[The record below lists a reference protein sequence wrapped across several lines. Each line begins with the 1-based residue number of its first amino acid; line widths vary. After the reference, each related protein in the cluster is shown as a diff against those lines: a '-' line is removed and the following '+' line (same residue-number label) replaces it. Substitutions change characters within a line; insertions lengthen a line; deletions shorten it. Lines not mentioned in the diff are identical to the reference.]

1 MEDTICAVATP
12 VGNGGVAIIRVSGE
26 RALEIAGKVF
36 AKLQDKVEPRRAI
49 FGKLNFDNVVDDAL
63 AIYFKAPKSF
73 TGEDV
78 VELQIHGG
86 YYLAQSLVN
95 KLISLGAR
103 LAERG
108 EFSKRAV
115 LNGQM
120 DMSQAEGIIDIINA
134 NSQAQLRAGS
144 GLLAGAMKN
153 FVGELQDEITQ
164 IMCEVNVALDYPE
177 HDIEYITAQKIA
189 EVVRQLLEKIDGKLS
204 TVQTGL
210 QVKNGVNV
218 VLAGNP
224 NVGKSSLMNSL
235 LGYDRAIVTD
245 IAGTTR
251 DTISGSY
258 EFNGMLFN
266 LIDTA
271 GLRDTQDV
279 VENAG
284 IERAKAEIQHA
295 DIILSVVDA
304 EKNEESEDL
313 KKLEKNTAKI
323 LKIVN
328 KIDKKE
334 PKIPCD
340 LAVSA
345 KTGENIDKL
354 KQLIFNKT
362 VNDKIYADGDFLT
375 NTRHIQDLKSARD
388 ALQETFDNCQTATL
402 DCLAVTL
409 MQAWNKLGEITG
421 ECANEK
427 IINEIFA
434 KFCLGK

>member
-12 VGNGGVAIIRVSGE
+12 VGNGGVAIIRISGDK
-26 RALEIAGKVF
+26 ALSVAGIVF
-36 AKLQDKVEPRRAI
+36 DKLNKNTEPRRAI
-49 FGKLNFDNVVDDAL
+49 FGKLKFDNVVDDAL

-144 GLLAGAMKN
+144 GLLAGAMKG
-153 FVGELQDEITQ
+153 FVGTLQDEITQ

-189 EVVRQLLEKIDGKLS
+189 ESVTQILEKIDIKLN
-204 TVQTGL
+204 TAHTGL

-218 VLAGNP
+218 VLAGKP

-235 LGYDRAIVTD
+235 LGYERAIVTD
-245 IAGTTR
+245 VAGTTR
-251 DTISGSY
+251 DTLFDSY
-258 EFNGMLFN
+258 EYNGMRFN

-284 IERAKAEIQHA
+284 IKRAKAEIEHA
-295 DIILSVVDA
+295 DIVLQIIDASTMEQEDIKADNKLIIINKVDLTTP
-304 EKNEESEDL
+304 KSE
-313 KKLEKNTAKI
+313 
-323 LKIVN
+323 
-328 KIDKKE
+328 
-334 PKIPCD
+334 CD
-340 LAVSA
+340 LVVSA
-345 KTGENIDKL
+345 KTGKNIENL
-354 KQLIFNKT
+354 KQLIFEKT
-362 VNDKIYADGDFLT
+362 VNGKIYADGDFLT
-375 NTRHIQDLKSARD
+375 NTRHITLLKEARD
-388 ALQETFDNCQTATL
+388 ALQDTLNNCNSTTL

-421 ECANEK
+421 ETANEK

>member
-144 GLLAGAMKN
+144 RLLAGAMKN

-189 EVVRQLLEKIDGKLS
+189 EVVKQLLEKIDGKLS

-295 DIILSVVDA
+295 DIILSIVDA

-334 PKIPCD
+334 PKTPCD

-345 KTGENIDKL
+345 KTGKNLDKL

-421 ECANEK
+421 ESANEK